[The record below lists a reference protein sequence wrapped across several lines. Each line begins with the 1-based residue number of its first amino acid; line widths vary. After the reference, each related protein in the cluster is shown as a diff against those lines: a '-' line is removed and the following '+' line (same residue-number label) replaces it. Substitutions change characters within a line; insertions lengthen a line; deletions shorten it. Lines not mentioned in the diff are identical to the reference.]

1 MAACWSTRTLLTA
14 AAAAAAAATLCHTT
28 LAEPIPRE
36 EAVSFRGPYE
46 VEKNG
51 IQNINIDYNGS
62 LESLDGEL
70 SIVYGACGG
79 LQTPLE
85 AHHSIGRTHI
95 GSHPAAK
102 RHLDWTDQRPTKF
115 VWLVPDDVGPGCL
128 HAFVDDRLIGRSAE
142 HVVRSRRVRKRT
154 TTFAEATDPMGPWFD
169 GVEYLKQKQ
178 PDEVFVASVKNKR
191 FGILG
196 AGISGLH
203 TGLLL
208 DSVGIHNWKILESSE
223 RLGGRIRTTYLNG
236 TTPDEH
242 QHHELGPMRF
252 PHTIHDAETNETYPI
267 NDQKMIYQL
276 ADVLNKINADAG
288 ADPSLQVNFIPWI
301 QVSDNAPVATKE
313 RRPDGT
319 VPGRKEIAAD
329 PSLMTP
335 TTYSNATAAR
345 EAIQAL
351 DDFKALTPERAR
363 FYATNVF
370 RAHKE
375 AVETGMFDFSE
386 VEYLR
391 HVVGTDLNVTDEV
404 TPSHIVWPMWEF
416 ETVYFFANEWRTVD
430 GGISRLPAAF
440 ANIVKDRITYKA
452 KVFSVRYNEEEE
464 DDTAGAGAG
473 SLDVTWRETG
483 SDPWLRNGTT
493 TERFDYV
500 FNSVPFNLLKF
511 WELPPHSSLLRRAIE
526 RTVFLGA
533 VKVAM
538 QYKTRFWE
546 HLERPI
552 LGGCG
557 RTDIY
562 GIGQICYPSYN
573 INGTG
578 PGVMLT
584 SYAPDADAVVG
595 CAMPAEEHVAYIQ
608 RAMVAI
614 HGPVADDMW
623 TGNYE
628 RHCWEHDEHHAGAF
642 AVPIVPQQQLY
653 LPAFWRTEFH
663 TVFIGEHTSFTH
675 SWVFSALESSTR
687 GAVQMLLDLGLVD
700 EAKQITRTWMA
711 RWISV

>member
-1 MAACWSTRTLLTA
+1 MAARWSTLLTA
-14 AAAAAAAATLCHTT
+14 AAATLCQTT
-28 LAEPIPRE
+28 IAEPILRE
-36 EAVSFRGPYE
+36 AISFKGPSE
-46 VEKNG
+46 VESSG
-51 IQNINIDYNGS
+51 IQNINIDYKGS
-62 LESLDGEL
+62 LNGEL
-70 SIVYGACGG
+70 AIVYGACDIK
-79 LQTPLE
+79 TPTE
-85 AHHSIGRTHI
+85 AHHQIGRTHV

-102 RHLDWTDQRPTKF
+102 RHLEWSDQRPTKF
-115 VWLVPDDVGPGCL
+115 VWVVPKDVSSGCL
-128 HAFVDDRLIGRSAE
+128 HAFVDDKLVGRSAE
-142 HVVRSRRVRKRT
+142 HVVKARKTRKRA
-154 TTFAEATDPMGPWFD
+154 TFAEATDPMGPWFD

-178 PDEVFVASVKNKR
+178 PAEIFVASVKNKT

-208 DSVGIHNWKILESSE
+208 DSVGIHNWKILESSD
-223 RLGGRIRTTYLNG
+223 RVGGRIRTTYLNG
-236 TTPDEH
+236 STPDEH

-252 PHTIHDAETNETYPI
+252 PHSIHDAETNETYPI

-276 ADVLNKINADAG
+276 ADILNEINAD
-288 ADPSLQVNFIPWI
+288 ADPSLQVKFIPWI
-301 QVSDNAPVATKE
+301 QVSDNAPVATTK
-313 RRPDGT
+313 RRADGT

-329 PSLMTP
+329 PLLATT
-335 TTYSNATAAR
+335 TTYSNETAAK

-351 DDFKALTPERAR
+351 DDFKALTPERAK

-370 RAHKE
+370 KAHKE

-391 HVVGTDLNVTDEV
+391 YVMKTDLNVTDEV

-416 ETVYFFANEWRTVD
+416 ETVYFLANEWRTVD

-440 ANIVKDRITYKA
+440 ENVIKDRISYNT
-452 KVFSVRYNEEEE
+452 KVFSVKYNE
-464 DDTAGAGAG
+464 DSK
-473 SLDVTWRETG
+473 SLNVTWRPTG
-483 SDPWLRNGTT
+483 GNPWSKNTT
-493 TERFDYV
+493 TERFDYI
-500 FNSVPFNLLKF
+500 FNSVPFNLLKY
-511 WELPPHSSLLRRAIE
+511 WELPPHSSLMRRAIE

-546 HLERPI
+546 HLEHPI
-552 LGGCG
+552 IGGCG

-584 SYAPDADAVVG
+584 SYAPDADAVVA
-595 CAMPAEEHVAYIQ
+595 CSMPVEEHIAYIQ
-608 RAMVAI
+608 RAMVEI
-614 HGPVADDMW
+614 HGPIADEMW

-628 RHCWEHDEHHAGAF
+628 RHCWEQDEHHAGAF

-653 LPAFWRTEFH
+653 LPAFWQTEFN

-687 GAVQMLLDLGLVD
+687 GTVQMLLDLGLVD
-700 EAKQITRTWMA
+700 EAKEITRTWMA

>member
-1 MAACWSTRTLLTA
+1 MAARWSTLL
-14 AAAAAAAATLCHTT
+14 AAAATLCQPAV
-28 LAEPIPRE
+28 AEPICRDTI
-36 EAVSFRGPYE
+36 SFKGPFE
-46 VEKNG
+46 VERNG
-51 IQNINIDYNGS
+51 IRNINIEYNG
-62 LESLDGEL
+62 SLDGEL
-70 SIVYGACGG
+70 AIVYGACDIKS
-79 LQTPLE
+79 TRD
-85 AHHSIGRTHI
+85 AHHNIGRTHI

-102 RHLDWTDQRPTKF
+102 RHLEWTDQRPTKF
-115 VWLVPDDVGPGCL
+115 VWVVPEDVSSGCL
-128 HAFVDDRLIGRSAE
+128 HAFVDDQLVGRSSE
-142 HVVRSRRVRKRT
+142 LVVKSRKMRKRA
-154 TTFAEATDPMGPWFD
+154 TFADATDPMGPWFD

-178 PDEVFVASVKNKR
+178 PDDVFVASVKNKT

-208 DSVGIHNWKILESSE
+208 DSVGIHNWKILESSD
-223 RLGGRIRTTYLNG
+223 RVGGRIRTTYLNG

-252 PHTIHDAETNETYPI
+252 PHTIHDPETNETYPI

-276 ADVLNKINADAG
+276 ADVLNEMNKN
-288 ADPSLQVNFIPWI
+288 ADPSLQVKFIPWI
-301 QVSDNAPVATKE
+301 QVSDNAPVATTK

-329 PSLMTP
+329 PSLQSTV
-335 TTYSNATAAR
+335 TYSNATAVK
-345 EAIQAL
+345 EAQKAL
-351 DDFKALTPERAR
+351 DDFKDLTPEKAK

-370 RAHKE
+370 KAHKQ
-375 AVETGMFDFSE
+375 AVEQGMFDFSE

-391 HVVGTDLNVTDEV
+391 FVMKTDLNVTDETTTSAV
-404 TPSHIVWPMWEF
+404 VWPMWEF
-416 ETVYFFANEWRTVD
+416 ETVYFMADQWRTID

-440 ANIVKDRITYKA
+440 ENIIKDRISYNT
-452 KVFSVRYNEEEE
+452 KVFSVKYNE
-464 DDTAGAGAG
+464 DAKDL
-473 SLDVTWRETG
+473 SVTWRRTG
-483 SDPWLRNGTT
+483 SNPWSKNTT
-493 TERFDYV
+493 TERFDYI
-500 FNSVPFNLLKF
+500 FNSVPLNLLRY
-511 WELPPHSSLLRRAIE
+511 WELPPHSSLMRRAIE
-526 RTVFLGA
+526 RMIFLNA

-546 HLERPI
+546 HLEHPI
-552 LGGCG
+552 VGGCG
-557 RTDIY
+557 RTDVY

-584 SYAPDADAVVG
+584 SYASDIDAGVA
-595 CAMPAEEHVAYIQ
+595 CAMPAEEHIAYIQ
-608 RAMVAI
+608 RAMVEI
-614 HGPVADDMW
+614 HGPIADEMW

-653 LPAFWRTEFH
+653 LPAFWQTEFN
-663 TVFIGEHTSFTH
+663 TVFIGEATSFTH

-687 GAVQMLLDLGLVD
+687 GTVQMLLDLGLVD

>member
-1 MAACWSTRTLLTA
+1 MAARWSTLLTA
-14 AAAAAAAATLCHTT
+14 AASLCQTAV
-28 LAEPIPRE
+28 AEPVFRE
-36 EAVSFRGPYE
+36 TVSFRGPFE
-46 VEKNG
+46 VERNG
-51 IQNINIDYNGS
+51 VRNINIEYNGP
-62 LESLDGEL
+62 LDGEL
-70 SIVYGACGG
+70 SLVYGDCGMRS
-79 LQTPLE
+79 PFE
-85 AHHSIGRTHI
+85 AHHKIGRTHI

-102 RHLDWTDQRPTKF
+102 RHLEWTDQRPTKF
-115 VWLVPDDVGPGCL
+115 VWMVPEDVSSGCL
-128 HAFVDDRLIGRSAE
+128 HAFVDSQLVGRSSE
-142 HVVRSRRVRKRT
+142 HSVKSRKMRKRA
-154 TTFAEATDPMGPWFD
+154 TFAEATDPMGPWFD

-178 PDEVFVASVKNKR
+178 PDDVFVASVKNKT

-223 RLGGRIRTTYLNG
+223 RVGGRIRTTYLNG
-236 TTPDEH
+236 STPDEH

-252 PHTIHDAETNETYPI
+252 PHSIYDAETNETYPI

-276 ADVLNKINADAG
+276 ADVLNEINADA
-288 ADPSLQVNFIPWI
+288 DPALQVKFIPWI

-329 PSLMTP
+329 PSLMTN
-335 TTYSNATAAR
+335 TTYSNATAAK

-351 DDFKALTPERAR
+351 DDFKALTPERR
-363 FYATNVF
+363 KFYATNVF
-370 RAHKE
+370 KAHKE

-386 VEYLR
+386 VEYLL
-391 HVVGTDLNVTDEV
+391 HVMNTDLNVTDEV
-404 TPSHIVWPMWEF
+404 TPSHVVWPMWEF
-416 ETVYFFANEWRTVD
+416 ETVYFLANEWRTVD

-440 ANIVKDRITYKA
+440 ENIIKDRIAYKT
-452 KVFSVRYNEEEE
+452 KVFSVKYNE
-464 DDTAGAGAG
+464 D
-473 SLDVTWRETG
+473 SNNLNVTWRETG
-483 SDPWLRNGTT
+483 GNPWSKNTT
-493 TERFDYV
+493 TEQFDYV
-500 FNSVPFNLLKF
+500 FNSVPFNVLKY
-511 WELPPHSSLLRRAIE
+511 WELPPHSSLMRRAIE

-546 HLERPI
+546 HLEHPI
-552 LGGCG
+552 IGGCG

-584 SYAPDADAVVG
+584 SYAPDADAVVA
-595 CAMPAEEHVAYIQ
+595 CSMPVEEHIAYIQ
-608 RAMVAI
+608 RAMVEI
-614 HGPVADDMW
+614 HGPIADEMW

-628 RHCWEHDEHHAGAF
+628 RHCWEQDEHHAGAF

-653 LPAFWRTEFH
+653 LPAFWQTEFN

-687 GAVQMLLDLGLVD
+687 GTVQMLLDLGLVD
-700 EAKQITRTWMA
+700 EAKKITKTWMA